1 MFIGSSEAAEVLRG
15 YIERIRESD
24 ATLLIQGE
32 SGVGKEVLARFIH
45 NSGLRSE
52 QPFVPVNCGAIPGEL
67 LESEL
72 FGHVKGAFT
81 GALSDRQGRFEMA
94 QRGVLFLDEIGDMP
108 MSMQVKLLRVLQ
120 ERMVEPV
127 GSRRS
132 IPLDIQVIAATHRN
146 LELEVAEGRFRED
159 LYYRLN
165 VFPLQIP
172 PLRDRLQDLPELL
185 DHLARAH
192 SAEGQEPTH
201 FGRSVMARFMSYD
214 WPGNVRELSNLVH
227 RFTVLFPGQTVE
239 VDEVPPV
246 FWPPGMRGLQ
256 GGINRLRTPA
266 VEMPNQVAET
276 IMLAQGWTDLPE
288 QGLPLKD
295 CLAQVESEVIRRVL
309 EATNGNVS
317 RSARLLHLQRTT
329 LIDKIGKY
337 GLSTSKSS
345 NAFLG

>member
-1 MFIGSSEAAEVLRG
+1 MFIGSSDAAEVLRG

-24 ATLLIQGE
+24 TTLLIQGE

-45 NSGLRSE
+45 DTGLRSQ
-52 QPFVPVNCGAIPGEL
+52 QPFVPVNCGAIPSEL

-81 GALSDRQGRFEMA
+81 GALSDRPGRFEMA

-120 ERMVEPV
+120 ERTVEPV

-132 IPLDIQVIAATHRN
+132 ISLDIQVIAATHRN
-146 LELEVAEGRFRED
+146 LEEEVAEGRFRED

-172 PLRDRLQDLPELL
+172 PLRERRRDLPELL
-185 DHLARAH
+185 SHLARAH
-192 SAEGQEPTH
+192 AAEGQEPTR
-201 FGRSVMARFMSYD
+201 FGHSVMARFMAYD

-246 FWPPGMRGLQ
+246 FWPPGMRCSP
-256 GGINRLRTPA
+256 GGNVKNLPMLA
-266 VEMPNQVAET
+266 DEMPNQVAET
-276 IMLAQGWTDLPE
+276 IMLAQGWTELPE

-337 GLSTSKSS
+337 GLSTAKTTSPT
-345 NAFLG
+345 